1 MFKNLRRS
9 LLALAVVA
17 GSTVAV
23 KVAYAAESDGTVDL
37 GFGASGVASFVGN
50 FRETL
55 ALSDGKIVA
64 FASVDANSDYN
75 PDKVEIKRFTS
86 AGALDANFG
95 LNGTMTIEPSGHTY
109 VQYEYSFADNAGGFY
124 MVYSSNDPNPQPDN
138 AGKMIRVTSAGVR
151 DLNFGTGGEAL
162 LGSPAGGQ
170 QIGAEWIDASS
181 GNIYT
186 IQYGNVSAI
195 GKQLSSG
202 VPDTTFGT
210 NNVSYI
216 DWPYNGACQLFWRT
230 GKMSLWVDPTESYA
244 LVAAFYDRQGSSR
257 VLGVAKFDLS
267 TRQCDTTYGTD
278 FYSTNGSRTP
288 DWNPDGFAEVD
299 VIPGASS
306 LEGSF
311 HFQSDGSLIALVSD
325 NSSVMKI
332 AKVTPT
338 GTLDSTFNTTGVSP
352 DFWSELYGGY
362 GSFPDVFVL
371 SNGSIRIVGY
381 PRSGTSY
388 AKIVALTSGGS
399 LDSSYG
405 TNGVAGSPLCSNI
418 GILNGAVR
426 LPDGS
431 IIANSVYST
440 AYPPVYSTYLVKL
453 GAGGSASQCGTTTTT
468 TQPNYGGGGGGGCS
482 GGASIMP
489 SSRTEMGTVGQPMSI
504 AAPTPSGYSTA
515 PTFTLANNSYFP
527 PGLNLSS
534 NGSIS
539 GTPTSSASG
548 MTSAITVSNG
558 SQSCTY
564 LITFNITGNSTPCVA
579 GAPSSTNSAVTFDS
593 SFSSDGVYQIM
604 NQSDSLPAVDVR
616 PGPNGTI
623 VVAALVGVNFG
634 GGSPS
639 NSSSNIYRMLPNGT
653 LDSTWGTAGVANIDV
668 NSSTTY
674 GENVNSIEVLP
685 DGSVV
690 AAVQVY
696 IAGMNPQQEVRLA
709 KLTSAGVLDTSFATN
724 GFATIHSGSGMS
736 NVYVRDLQIA
746 PSGSLYVIGFASG
759 SSSSTKVYKV
769 QANGSLD
776 SSFATNG
783 ELTLPSQLS
792 RVGADGSG
800 NLYAGGQTSSN
811 PTDARIVKYTSSG
824 TADTAFGTNGEV
836 VFNTSQTSSESIGA
850 VAVANGKITAVVRV
864 SSMGGMMT
872 SFTESAVR
880 VDTDGDVD
888 ASFGTAGVASL
899 GTGSISTQEIEF
911 LSDGS
916 AILSRFNM
924 GMNPEWLMSA
934 IGPDGSSIG
943 TLVASPARVSSGAC
957 TLSDGSVAV
966 ASSGLY
972 VAGAQY
978 PNGSGTVSGFVFKIA
993 LDGVSSGGGSGG
1005 GSGPAPTLVTSANQS
1020 LLERDPGSE
1029 GMIVNGQSV
1038 TIETTTVEISAART
1052 PAAQRTPAQVAAI
1065 QAAGQALLQDF
1076 LASLPAGAVTNVAVV
1091 NTSTGAVMQNL
1102 VFDGDGNSVDVPVE
1116 DIVILD
1122 GPAISLMIGSNNANI
1137 TSDGKYQ
1144 VGAGGIVGVV
1154 GAGLGA
1160 NAPGEIVAMSTPT
1173 LLANFTTSANGD
1185 LSQSAQLPNSIGVG
1199 DHTLVVAT
1207 GSTYAVMGLRVV
1219 PSALPTTG
1227 LSDESGRTMVI
1238 ALFTMVFAAVL
1249 VRSRRLTLPA
1259 R

>member
-1 MFKNLRRS
+1 
-9 LLALAVVA
+9 
-17 GSTVAV
+17 
-23 KVAYAAESDGTVDL
+23 
-37 GFGASGVASFVGN
+37 
-50 FRETL
+50 
-55 ALSDGKIVA
+55 
-64 FASVDANSDYN
+64 
-75 PDKVEIKRFTS
+75 
-86 AGALDANFG
+86 
-95 LNGTMTIEPSGHTY
+95 
-109 VQYEYSFADNAGGFY
+109 
-124 MVYSSNDPNPQPDN
+124 
-138 AGKMIRVTSAGVR
+138 
-151 DLNFGTGGEAL
+151 
-162 LGSPAGGQ
+162 
-170 QIGAEWIDASS
+170 
-181 GNIYT
+181 
-186 IQYGNVSAI
+186 
-195 GKQLSSG
+195 
-202 VPDTTFGT
+202 
-210 NNVSYI
+210 
-216 DWPYNGACQLFWRT
+216 
-230 GKMSLWVDPTESYA
+230 
-244 LVAAFYDRQGSSR
+244 
-257 VLGVAKFDLS
+257 
-267 TRQCDTTYGTD
+267 
-278 FYSTNGSRTP
+278 
-288 DWNPDGFAEVD
+288 
-299 VIPGASS
+299 
-306 LEGSF
+306 
-311 HFQSDGSLIALVSD
+311 
-325 NSSVMKI
+325 
-332 AKVTPT
+332 
-338 GTLDSTFNTTGVSP
+338 
-352 DFWSELYGGY
+352 
-362 GSFPDVFVL
+362 
-371 SNGSIRIVGY
+371 
-381 PRSGTSY
+381 
-388 AKIVALTSGGS
+388 
-399 LDSSYG
+399 
-405 TNGVAGSPLCSNI
+405 
-418 GILNGAVR
+418 
-426 LPDGS
+426 
-431 IIANSVYST
+431 
-440 AYPPVYSTYLVKL
+440 
-453 GAGGSASQCGTTTTT
+453 
-468 TQPNYGGGGGGGCS
+468 
-482 GGASIMP
+482 
-489 SSRTEMGTVGQPMSI
+489 
-504 AAPTPSGYSTA
+504 
-515 PTFTLANNSYFP
+515 
-527 PGLNLSS
+527 
-534 NGSIS
+534 
-539 GTPTSSASG
+539 

-674 GENVNSIEVLP
+674 GENVTSIEVLP

-696 IAGMNPQQEVRLA
+696 IAGPNPQQEVRLA
-709 KLTSAGVLDTSFATN
+709 KLTSAGVLDTGFATN

-759 SSSSTKVYKV
+759 NSSSTKVYKV

-864 SSMGGMMT
+864 SSMGGMMM

-899 GTGSISTQEIEF
+899 GTGSMSTQEIEF

-978 PNGSGTVSGFVFKIA
+978 PNGSGPVSGFVFKIA

-1065 QAAGQALLQDF
+1065 QAAGQALLQEF

>member
-1 MFKNLRRS
+1 
-9 LLALAVVA
+9 
-17 GSTVAV
+17 
-23 KVAYAAESDGTVDL
+23 
-37 GFGASGVASFVGN
+37 
-50 FRETL
+50 
-55 ALSDGKIVA
+55 
-64 FASVDANSDYN
+64 
-75 PDKVEIKRFTS
+75 
-86 AGALDANFG
+86 
-95 LNGTMTIEPSGHTY
+95 
-109 VQYEYSFADNAGGFY
+109 
-124 MVYSSNDPNPQPDN
+124 
-138 AGKMIRVTSAGVR
+138 
-151 DLNFGTGGEAL
+151 
-162 LGSPAGGQ
+162 
-170 QIGAEWIDASS
+170 
-181 GNIYT
+181 
-186 IQYGNVSAI
+186 
-195 GKQLSSG
+195 
-202 VPDTTFGT
+202 
-210 NNVSYI
+210 
-216 DWPYNGACQLFWRT
+216 
-230 GKMSLWVDPTESYA
+230 MSLWVDPTESYA
-244 LVAAFYDRQGSSR
+244 LVSAFYNDGSSR
-257 VLGVAKFDLS
+257 LGVAKFDFS

-278 FYSTNGSRTP
+278 FYSPNGSRTS
-288 DWNPDGFAEVD
+288 DSNPDGFAEVD
-299 VIPGASS
+299 VIPGANS

-332 AKVTPT
+332 AKVTAS
-338 GTLDSTFNTTGVSP
+338 GSLDTTFNSSGVSP
-352 DFWSELYGGY
+352 NFWSELSGGY

-388 AKIVALTSGGS
+388 AKIVALTSTGS
-399 LDSSYG
+399 LDSSFG
-405 TNGVAGSPLCSNI
+405 NNGVVGSPVCSNI
-418 GILNGAVR
+418 GIMGGAVR

-431 IIANSVYST
+431 IIGNSVYGT
-440 AYPPVYSTYLVKL
+440 GFPTVYRTYLVKL
-453 GAGGSASQCGTTTTT
+453 GAGGSASQCGTTTT
-468 TQPNYGGGGGGGCS
+468 QPSGGGGGGGGGFGNSCS
-482 GGASIMP
+482 GGASLMP

-515 PTFTLANNSYFP
+515 PTFTLTNNSYFP

-564 LITFNITGNSTPCVA
+564 FVTFNITGNSTPCVA

-674 GENVNSIEVLP
+674 GENVTSIEVLP

-696 IAGMNPQQEVRLA
+696 IAGPNPQQEVRLA
-709 KLTSAGVLDTSFATN
+709 KLTSAGVLDTGFATN

-759 SSSSTKVYKV
+759 NSSSTKVYKV

-864 SSMGGMMT
+864 SSMGGMMM

-899 GTGSISTQEIEF
+899 GTGSMSTQEIEF

-978 PNGSGTVSGFVFKIA
+978 PNGSGPVSGFVFKIA

-1065 QAAGQALLQDF
+1065 QAAGQALLQEF

-1249 VRSRRLTLPA
+1249 VRSRRLTLLA